1 MSIIDMIQY
10 IQNYPSSKI
19 PDTSENILNSFETSP
34 SLSTQI
40 KLIETPKKQMT
51 LALSHEIQQLEY
63 FGDKIFEKV
72 NLDRLKTIILNSI
85 AKDIEDLIRNKL
97 LRNK

>member
-1 MSIIDMIQY
+1 MSEDTIDMSIIDMIPY

-19 PDTSENILNSFETSP
+19 LDTSENNLNSFETSP

-51 LALSHEIQQLEY
+51 LALSYEI
-63 FGDKIFEKV
+63 
-72 NLDRLKTIILNSI
+72 
-85 AKDIEDLIRNKL
+85 
-97 LRNK
+97 